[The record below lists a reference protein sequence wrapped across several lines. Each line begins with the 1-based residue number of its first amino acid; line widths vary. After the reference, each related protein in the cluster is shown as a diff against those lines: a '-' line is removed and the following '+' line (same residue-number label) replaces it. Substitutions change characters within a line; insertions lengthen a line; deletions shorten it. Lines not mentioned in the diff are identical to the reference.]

1 MPKKEGL
8 NVIPLIDIMLVLL
21 AIVLSISTFIA
32 QGTIKIDL
40 PTSESAE
47 KKQDENDKIAVLI
60 NKDNEFFI
68 GEEKVA
74 EENLKEKLNEIKNE
88 TLIELKS
95 DKESK
100 FDSFIKVIDI
110 LKEKNHENFAITTT
124 TEWTR

>member
-1 MPKKEGL
+1 MPKTEGL

-21 AIVLSISTFIA
+21 AIVLSVSTFIA
-32 QGTIKIDL
+32 QESIKIDL
-40 PTSESAE
+40 PNSESAE

-60 NKDNEFFI
+60 NKDNDFFI
-68 GEEKVA
+68 GEEKVP

-124 TEWTR
+124 TE

>member
-8 NVIPLIDIMLVLL
+8 NVIPLVDIMLVLL

-32 QGTIKIDL
+32 QGNIKIDL
-40 PTSESAE
+40 PNSESAE
-47 KKQDENDKIAVLI
+47 KKQDEKDKIAVLI

-68 GEEKVA
+68 GEEKID

-124 TEWTR
+124 TE

>member
-32 QGTIKIDL
+32 QGHIKIDL
-40 PTSESAE
+40 PNSESAE
-47 KKQDENDKIAVLI
+47 KKQAENDKISVLI

-68 GEEKVA
+68 GEEKIA

-124 TEWTR
+124 TE

>member
-32 QGTIKIDL
+32 QGNIKIDL
-40 PTSESAE
+40 PNSESAE
-47 KKQDENDKIAVLI
+47 KKQDEKDKIAVLI
-60 NKDNEFFI
+60 NKDNEFYI
-68 GEEKVA
+68 GEDKIA

-124 TEWTR
+124 TE

>member
-21 AIVLSISTFIA
+21 AIVLSVSTFIA
-32 QGTIKIDL
+32 QGSIKIDL
-40 PTSESAE
+40 PNSESAE

-60 NKDNEFFI
+60 NKDNDFFI
-68 GEEKVA
+68 GEEKVP
-74 EENLKEKLNEIKNE
+74 EENLKEKLNEITNE

-124 TEWTR
+124 TE

>member
-32 QGTIKIDL
+32 QGNIKIDL
-40 PTSESAE
+40 PNSESAE
-47 KKQDENDKIAVLI
+47 KKQDENDKITVLI

-68 GEEKVA
+68 GEDKIA

-124 TEWTR
+124 TE

>member
-1 MPKKEGL
+1 MPKKEGI
-8 NVIPLIDIMLVLL
+8 NVIPLIDSMLVLL

-32 QGTIKIDL
+32 QGNIKIDL
-40 PTSESAE
+40 PNSESAE

-68 GEEKVA
+68 GEDKIA

-124 TEWTR
+124 TE

>member
-21 AIVLSISTFIA
+21 AIVLSVSTFIA
-32 QGTIKIDL
+32 QGSIKIDL
-40 PTSESAE
+40 PNSESGE
-47 KKQDENDKIAVLI
+47 KKQDGNDKVAVLI
-60 NKDNEFFI
+60 IKDNDLFI
-68 GEEKVA
+68 GEEKVS

-124 TEWTR
+124 TE

>member
-32 QGTIKIDL
+32 QGHIKIDL
-40 PTSESAE
+40 PNSESAE
-47 KKQDENDKIAVLI
+47 KKQDEKDKIAVLI

-124 TEWTR
+124 TE

>member
-8 NVIPLIDIMLVLL
+8 NVMPLIDIMLVLL

-32 QGTIKIDL
+32 QGNIKIDL
-40 PTSESAE
+40 PNSESAE
-47 KKQDENDKIAVLI
+47 KKQDEKDKIAVLI

-68 GEEKVA
+68 GEEKIA

-124 TEWTR
+124 TE

>member
-40 PTSESAE
+40 PTSERAE

-88 TLIELKS
+88 TLIDLKS

-124 TEWTR
+124 TE

>member
-32 QGTIKIDL
+32 QGNIKIDL
-40 PTSESAE
+40 PNSESAE

-68 GEEKVA
+68 GEDKIA
-74 EENLKEKLNEIKNE
+74 EENLKEKLNVIKNE

-124 TEWTR
+124 TE

>member
-8 NVIPLIDIMLVLL
+8 NIIPLIDIMLVLL

-32 QGTIKIDL
+32 QGNIKIDL
-40 PTSESAE
+40 PNSESAE

-68 GEEKVA
+68 GEDKIA

-124 TEWTR
+124 TE

>member
-32 QGTIKIDL
+32 QGNIKIDL
-40 PTSESAE
+40 PNSESAE

-68 GEEKVA
+68 GEDKIA

-100 FDSFIKVIDI
+100 FDSSIKVIDI

-124 TEWTR
+124 TE

>member
-32 QGTIKIDL
+32 QGNIKIDL
-40 PTSESAE
+40 PNSESAE

-68 GEEKVA
+68 GEDKIA

-88 TLIELKS
+88 TLIELNS
-95 DKESK
+95 DKASRFE
-100 FDSFIKVIDI
+100 SFIKVIDI

-124 TEWTR
+124 TE

>member
-32 QGTIKIDL
+32 QGNIKIDL
-40 PTSESAE
+40 PNSESAE
-47 KKQDENDKIAVLI
+47 KKQDEKDKIAVLI

-68 GEEKVA
+68 GEEKIA

-100 FDSFIKVIDI
+100 FDSFIKVIDV

-124 TEWTR
+124 TE

>member
-21 AIVLSISTFIA
+21 AIVLSVSTFIA
-32 QGTIKIDL
+32 QGSIKIDL
-40 PTSESAE
+40 PNSESAE

-68 GEEKVA
+68 GEEKIA

-124 TEWTR
+124 TE

>member
-32 QGTIKIDL
+32 QGHIKIDL
-40 PTSESAE
+40 PNSESAE

-124 TEWTR
+124 TE

>member
-1 MPKKEGL
+1 MPNKELL

-32 QGTIKIDL
+32 QGNIKIDL
-40 PTSESAE
+40 PNSESAE

-68 GEEKVA
+68 GEDKIA

-124 TEWTR
+124 TE

>member
-32 QGTIKIDL
+32 QGHIKIDL
-40 PTSESAE
+40 PNSESAE
-47 KKQDENDKIAVLI
+47 KKQDENDKISVLI

-68 GEEKVA
+68 GEEKIA

-124 TEWTR
+124 TE

>member
-32 QGTIKIDL
+32 QGNIKIDL
-40 PTSESAE
+40 PNSESAE
-47 KKQDENDKIAVLI
+47 KKQDEKDKIAVLI

-68 GEEKVA
+68 GEEKIT
-74 EENLKEKLNEIKNE
+74 EENLKEKLTDIKNE

-124 TEWTR
+124 TE

>member
-21 AIVLSISTFIA
+21 AIVLSVSTFIA
-32 QGTIKIDL
+32 QGSLKIDL
-40 PTSESAE
+40 PNSESAE

-60 NKDNEFFI
+60 NKDNDFFI
-68 GEEKVA
+68 GEEKVP

-124 TEWTR
+124 TE

>member
-21 AIVLSISTFIA
+21 AIVLSVSTFIA
-32 QGTIKIDL
+32 QGSIKIDL
-40 PTSESAE
+40 PNSESAE

-60 NKDNEFFI
+60 NKDNDFFI
-68 GEEKVA
+68 GEEKVP

-100 FDSFIKVIDI
+100 FDSFIKVIDR

-124 TEWTR
+124 TE

>member
-32 QGTIKIDL
+32 QGHIKIDL
-40 PTSESAE
+40 PNSESAE

-68 GEEKVA
+68 GEEKIA

-124 TEWTR
+124 TE

>member
-32 QGTIKIDL
+32 QGNIKIDL
-40 PTSESAE
+40 PNSESAE

-68 GEEKVA
+68 GEDKIA
-74 EENLKEKLNEIKNE
+74 EENLKDKLNEIKNE

-124 TEWTR
+124 TE

>member
-21 AIVLSISTFIA
+21 AIVLSVSTFIA
-32 QGTIKIDL
+32 QGNIKIDL
-40 PTSESAE
+40 PNSESAE

-60 NKDNEFFI
+60 NKNNEFFI
-68 GEEKVA
+68 GEDKID

-124 TEWTR
+124 TE

>member
-8 NVIPLIDIMLVLL
+8 NVTPLIDIMLVLL

-32 QGTIKIDL
+32 QGNIKIDL
-40 PTSESAE
+40 PNSESAE

-68 GEEKVA
+68 GEEKIA

-124 TEWTR
+124 TE

>member
-32 QGTIKIDL
+32 QGNIKIDL
-40 PTSESAE
+40 PNSESAE
-47 KKQDENDKIAVLI
+47 KKQDEKDKIAVLI

-68 GEEKVA
+68 GEEKIA

-110 LKEKNHENFAITTT
+110 LKEKNHENFAITTS
-124 TEWTR
+124 TE

>member
-32 QGTIKIDL
+32 QGNIKIDL
-40 PTSESAE
+40 PNSESAE

-68 GEEKVA
+68 GEDKIA
-74 EENLKEKLNEIKNE
+74 EVNLKEKLNEIKNE

-124 TEWTR
+124 TE

>member
-1 MPKKEGL
+1 MKMPKKEGL

-32 QGTIKIDL
+32 QGQIKVDL
-40 PTSESAE
+40 PNSQSAE
-47 KKQDENDKIAVLI
+47 KEQDQKDKVVVLV

-68 GEEKVA
+68 DDEKVS
-74 EENLKEKLNEIKNE
+74 EEVLKTKLKEIQNE
-88 TLIELKS
+88 TLVELKS

-100 FDSFIKVIDI
+100 FDSFVKIIDI

-124 TEWTR
+124 IE

>member
-21 AIVLSISTFIA
+21 AIVLSVSTFIA
-32 QGTIKIDL
+32 QGSIKIDL
-40 PTSESAE
+40 PNSESAE

-60 NKDNEFFI
+60 NKDNDFFI
-68 GEEKVA
+68 GEEKVP

-124 TEWTR
+124 TE

>member
-1 MPKKEGL
+1 MRMPKKEGL

-32 QGTIKIDL
+32 QGNIKIDL
-40 PTSESAE
+40 PNSESAE
-47 KKQDENDKIAVLI
+47 KKQDEKDKIAVLI

-68 GEEKVA
+68 GEEKIA

-124 TEWTR
+124 TE